1 MVRIW
6 KYLIISTLIIVLLF
20 LLYLSAFYI
29 LNRDIENVEIK
40 GYVLDS
46 KTNNPV
52 ENVIVLIENDRFE
65 SDSGIKTMMNI

>member
-1 MVRIW
+1 M
-6 KYLIISTLIIVLLF
+6 LLF